1 MTFNDYKSMQNAEK
15 AMQQKI
21 YRQDNIETNIYVIAS
36 IKKDEQIPEVI
47 KVEYNQYDFIMI

>member
-21 YRQDNIETNIYVIAS
+21 YRQDNIETNIYLIGS